1 MVLHLNCML
10 VGWCEAHTPAAFHAY
25 NFQRAFAPD
34 KQRPV
39 LLGEHRP
46 VSSAVFSHSFL
57 WKWSDCATS
66 LLRLDGPLNVWGRS
80 TSLRPLVTVPFSN
93 HAVCD
98 AHIELQQGQRSA
110 ASHARTPVSMSESVT
125 PCRRGFLRVAS
136 KTHGCR

>member
-1 MVLHLNCML
+1 MVLHLHWLL
-10 VGWCEAHTPAAFHAY
+10 VGWCEAHTPAALHAH

-34 KQRPV
+34 KLAEAR
-39 LLGEHRP
+39 
-46 VSSAVFSHSFL
+46 SSWRTQA
-57 WKWSDCATS
+57 SDCATS

-80 TSLRPLVTVPFSN
+80 TSLRPLVTVPLAN

-98 AHIELQQGQRSA
+98 AHIELQQGQPSA
-110 ASHARTPVSMSESVT
+110 ASHARTAVAMSEYVT